1 MEFNHIHKRK
11 HPNNKR
17 IILLFAILIV
27 VVGLLYFMDE
37 LMALVFN

>member
-1 MEFNHIHKRK
+1 MEFNHIRKRK
-11 HPNNKR
+11 QPNNKR
-17 IILLFAILIV
+17 MIFLFTILIV